1 MDAARFEQI
10 AKELPELL
18 DRQVEAIL
26 GRNFN
31 DLTREERA
39 AYEDRRRRI
48 LELRSELEELRKA
61 R

>member
-1 MDAARFEQI
+1 MDATRFEQI
-10 AKELPELL
+10 ARELPDLL
-18 DRQVEAIL
+18 DQQVEAIL

-31 DLTREERA
+31 DLTKEERA

-48 LELRSELEELRKA
+48 LVLRSELEELRKA

>member
-1 MDAARFEQI
+1 MDPTRFEQI

-31 DLTREERA
+31 DLTKEERA

-48 LELRSELEELRKA
+48 LVLRSELEELRKA